1 MKLLFFLI
9 LLLLISCNSNQERL
23 CIIDSSVKTLTDSTL
38 LGDLRQLQIYNDTLY
53 MLDEVDGRIIKLDT
67 GFRAGSVIDFSGL
80 DHTGS
85 SFDPIGIYVD
95 ADSIYMMDA
104 NVRGIRSL
112 SLKCKHGP
120 ITELI
125 GATGTRFFIHQN
137 KFYVSHITEQNCII
151 VVPEKAAL
159 KDTNV
164 VFTGKNFQFT
174 TAKENLNR
182 NNRYLLCGKKHYY
195 AISDNQP
202 IIEKY
207 ELETNKLLYSFDFSD
222 VPMIKSNIHF
232 IRSKVLDDNSYYV
245 MIEDAYMYGDAI
257 YLLCAT
263 LGNNYE
269 RNTIIKVELE
279 PNMHVTG
286 VYRLPEIS
294 YTSFCADGSYIYA
307 FSKTNNTLGRFKLN
321 GN

>member
-1 MKLLFFLI
+1 
-9 LLLLISCNSNQERL
+9 
-23 CIIDSSVKTLTDSTL
+23 
-38 LGDLRQLQIYNDTLY
+38 
-53 MLDEVDGRIIKLDT
+53 
-67 GFRAGSVIDFSGL
+67 
-80 DHTGS
+80 
-85 SFDPIGIYVD
+85 
-95 ADSIYMMDA
+95 
-104 NVRGIRSL
+104 
-112 SLKCKHGP
+112 
-120 ITELI
+120 
-125 GATGTRFFIHQN
+125 
-137 KFYVSHITEQNCII
+137 
-151 VVPEKAAL
+151 
-159 KDTNV
+159 
-164 VFTGKNFQFT
+164 
-174 TAKENLNR
+174 
-182 NNRYLLCGKKHYY
+182 
-195 AISDNQP
+195 
-202 IIEKY
+202 
-207 ELETNKLLYSFDFSD
+207 
-222 VPMIKSNIHF
+222 MIKSNIHF